1 MAEMQCPVCGRLREI
16 RKERVSEWILR
27 WDESQWSSPEWRRFI
42 AGLIR
47 DSDIAQEK
55 LSELEPLCEKQ
66 EKYIDYLEKHL
77 ELLQKTLEL
86 AEKFTPRPIILH
98 KDGEVI
104 T

>member
-1 MAEMQCPVCGRLREI
+1 MFERI
-16 RKERVSEWILR
+16 KERNSDWIRR
-27 WDESQWSSPEWRRFI
+27 WDDSQWNSAEWR
-42 AGLIR
+42 ALLINILH
-47 DSDIAQEK
+47 DAEIAQDK
-55 LSELEPLCEKQ
+55 LSELEPLCERQ